1 MLGLNSY
8 VKYYGDKYYR
18 GTITGETTDNKWLV
32 TWETVLN
39 KVIYTQKVPKSH
51 TSLIEIFMCDEPVKN
66 VNGRL
71 ILESE
76 FSL

>member
-8 VKYYGDKYYR
+8 VKYRYDKYYR

-32 TWETVLN
+32 IWETVLN
-39 KVIYTQKVPKSH
+39 KVIYTQKVPKNN
-51 TSLIEIFMCDEPVKN
+51 TGLTEIFMCDEPVKN
-66 VNGRL
+66 INGRL